1 MPRIPSRFFQFP
13 WRSRAQIARDVDTEL
28 DFHLEMRVAELVA
41 QGLPADDARKRAHDE
56 FGDLE
61 FTRNYCRN
69 VDNAS
74 DRSLRTADRLGE
86 LRQDAAYALRTLRR
100 SPGFAIVSIITLALA
115 IGANTAIFSVAQA
128 VLLKPLPYAAPGS
141 LVAFYEGHPK
151 VPNQRLGLSAP
162 NLADYTAQQHSLS
175 AIASYYTRIATW
187 QSGNSDPQI
196 ATVTAVTANMFDVLG
211 VPAWRGRTFSPDEG
225 SNANSTKV
233 VLSYQFWQ
241 AELGRD
247 ASIVGRTMT
256 IYNRPYDVIGI
267 MPRGF
272 TLGNNE
278 AFWTPFDF
286 ADDLARAEV
295 TRKQHVYVCLARL
308 KPGVTLEAAR
318 ADLAAISGRL
328 DAEYPEINSDLR
340 ATLTPLREAMGR
352 SVRESVELL
361 LGAALLILL
370 IACANLA
377 NVTLSR
383 SMGRRTEMA
392 VRAALGAG
400 RGRLA
405 RQLLTESMILSM
417 VGGACGVLLA
427 IVATRALLS
436 INPHVLPGVFE
447 IGIDGRIMLF
457 SVAVSIGT
465 GILFGFAPAISA
477 ARADLQT
484 ALKDRGRG
492 GTGSR
497 ASERLRHVLVV
508 AQVSLAV
515 MLLVGA
521 GLLVRSFREV
531 STVHLG
537 YDPSNV
543 MTAQL
548 RVDGARYDSISAV
561 NQFYDNVL
569 GAIARTPGVVAA
581 GASMAAPA
589 QGKQFST
596 MFVEGAPPP
605 TGTPPD
611 IGYNMVRGDYFKALK
626 IPMVAGR
633 MFNETDTPN
642 GPKVAIINESAARA
656 YFPNGNAVGSHVR
669 IGPNPAADW
678 VTIVGVVGDMRDAA
692 NWAAPVP
699 SIYDDA
705 VQETWWRSLSVV
717 VRTTGDPMSVVP
729 AIRAAVKSADPTL
742 ALRDVETLDEVIGVS
757 LSARRFALG
766 LAACFAVLALILAAV
781 GIYGVLAYSVNART
795 REFGVRLALGATTG
809 DVMMLVLR
817 QGFGWSIAGLAI
829 GIGGALAFGRLL
841 ASSLYGVSATD
852 GTTYVA
858 VAFGLLVVV
867 LIACVVPASRATRVD
882 PINSL
887 RAE

>member
-1 MPRIPSRFFQFP
+1 MPQQRSRFFQFP

-28 DFHLEMRVAELVA
+28 AFHLEMRVGELVA
-41 QGLPADDARKRAHDE
+41 QGLSVDDARARAREE

-69 VDNAS
+69 VDNDT

-86 LRQDAAYALRTLRR
+86 LRQDAAYAFRTLRR
-100 SPGFAIVSIITLALA
+100 SPGFAIVSIVTLALA
-115 IGANTAIFSVAQA
+115 IGANTAIFSVAQT

-141 LVAFYEGHPK
+141 LVAFVETHPK
-151 VPNQRLGLSAP
+151 NPTQRLGLSAP
-162 NLADYTAQQHSLS
+162 NLADYRAQQHTLTG
-175 AIASYYTRIATW
+175 IAALYTRIATW
-187 QSGNSDPQI
+187 RSGNSDPQI
-196 ATVTAVTANMFDVLG
+196 ATVTSVTSNMFEVLG
-211 VPAWRGRTFSPDEG
+211 VPAWRGRTFAADDG
-225 SNANSTKV
+225 SDANNTKV

-241 AELGRD
+241 TALGGD
-247 ASIVGRTMT
+247 ANIVGHTLT

-272 TLGNNE
+272 SMAYSE
-278 AFWTPFDF
+278 AFWVPFDL
-286 ADDLARAEV
+286 ADDLSRAAV
-295 TRKQHVYVCLARL
+295 TRKQHVYNCFARL
-308 KPGVTLEAAR
+308 KPGVSLEAAQ
-318 ADLAAISGRL
+318 ADLGAISARL
-328 DAEYPEINSDLR
+328 DAAYPEINSDLR
-340 ATLTPLREAMGR
+340 ATLAPLRDALGR
-352 SVRESVELL
+352 GVRDSVLLL

-377 NVTLSR
+377 NMTLSR

-405 RQLLTESMILSM
+405 RQLLTESMMLSI

-427 IVATRALLS
+427 IVATRALLAL
-436 INPHVLPGVFE
+436 NPHVLPAVFE
-447 IGIDGRIMLF
+447 IGIDGRILLF
-457 SVAVSIGT
+457 SVAVSVGT

-477 ARADLQT
+477 ARADLQG

-548 RVDGARYDSISAV
+548 RVDGARYDSSSNV
-561 NQFYDNVL
+561 NQFYDDVL
-569 GAIARTPGVVAA
+569 GAIARTPGVVAV

-589 QGKQFST
+589 QGIQFST
-596 MFVEGAPPP
+596 MFPEGAPPP
-605 TGTPPD
+605 VGTPPD
-611 IGYNMVRGDYFKALK
+611 IGYNMVRGDYFKVLK
-626 IPMVAGR
+626 TPMIAGR
-633 MFNETDTPN
+633 TFNATDLPK
-642 GPKVAIINESAARA
+642 GPKVAIINESAAHN
-656 YFPNGNAVGSHVR
+656 YFPNGNAVGSRVR
-669 IGPNPAADW
+669 IGPNPVADW

-699 SIYDDA
+699 SIYDNA
-705 VQETWWRSLSVV
+705 SQETWWRSLSVV
-717 VRTTGDPMSVVP
+717 VRTSGDPMTVIP

-795 REFGVRLALGATTG
+795 REFGVRLALGATAG

-817 QGFGWSIAGLAI
+817 QGLRWSIAGLAI

-841 ASSLYGVSATD
+841 ASSLYGVSTTDSATFIS
-852 GTTYVA
+852 VA
-858 VAFGLLVVV
+858 LGLLVVV
-867 LIACVVPASRATRVD
+867 LIACIVPAGRATRVD